1 MRAKKVFACRKLSAN
16 SAANNGEV
24 MELSRRDLLYKCM
37 ALAVVKLG
45 AGMSPALAVEAWL
58 RAEKMTRQ
66 ATPIDQLG
74 PFYKKG
80 APNTAVLRSAGDPG
94 LALAVAGAVYNTRG
108 EELPGAKIEIWQT
121 NHQGHYDLSGYRYR
135 AALVAGAKGLYEFQS
150 VIPGH
155 YPARACQHIHFLVT
169 APGQKPLVTQM
180 YFGSDP
186 VFKGDPAKNPNDD
199 CPSVEL
205 VRPILLTD
213 QADTMSASA
222 RFELVMEAL

>member
-1 MRAKKVFACRKLSAN
+1 
-16 SAANNGEV
+16 

-37 ALAVVKLG
+37 AIGMIKLG
-45 AGMSPALAVEAWL
+45 AGLSPASAVEAWM
-58 RAEKMTRQ
+58 RPENMARP

-80 APNTAVLRSAGDPG
+80 APSRKMMRGAGDPG
-94 LALAVAGAVYNTRG
+94 LALGVSGAVFNTRG
-108 EELPGAKIEIWQT
+108 EALSSAKIEIWQT
-121 NHQGHYDLSGYRYR
+121 DHSGHYDLSGYSYR
-135 AALVAGAKGLYEFQS
+135 ANLIAGPKGEYDFQS

-155 YPARACQHIHFLVT
+155 YPARTCQHIHFLVS
-169 APGQKPLVTQM
+169 APGHRPLVTQM

-186 VFKGDPAKNPNDD
+186 VFKGDPAKNMNDD

-213 QADTMSASA
+213 QPNAMTASA
-222 RFELVMEAL
+222 TFELVMETL

>member
-1 MRAKKVFACRKLSAN
+1 
-16 SAANNGEV
+16 

-37 ALAVVKLG
+37 ALGVVNLG
-45 AGMSPALAVEAWL
+45 VGLSPASAVEAWL
-58 RAEKMTRQ
+58 HAEKMARQ

-80 APNTAVLRSAGDPG
+80 APNTAMLRGAGDPG
-94 LALAVAGAVYNTRG
+94 LPLAVAGAVYNTRG
-108 EELPGAKIEIWQT
+108 EELSGAKIEIWQT

-135 AALVAGAKGLYEFQS
+135 ATLLSGEKGAYDFQS

-155 YPARACQHIHFLVT
+155 YPARVCQHIHFLVS
-169 APGQKPLVTQM
+169 APGHKPLVTQM

-186 VFKGDPAKNPNDD
+186 VFKGDPRKNMNDD
-199 CPSVEL
+199 CHSVEL

-213 QADTMSASA
+213 LPGSMNASA
-222 RFELVMEAL
+222 TFELVMETL